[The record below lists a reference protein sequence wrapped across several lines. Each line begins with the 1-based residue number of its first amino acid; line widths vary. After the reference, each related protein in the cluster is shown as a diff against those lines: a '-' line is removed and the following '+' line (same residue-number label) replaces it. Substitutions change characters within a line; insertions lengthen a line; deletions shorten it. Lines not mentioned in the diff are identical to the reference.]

1 MMSSHPKA
9 RATPETSTDHPTTSL
24 ENDQVNESAWESFT
38 DFISS
43 GNSDGDSS
51 EAKVVRFKN
60 EPWNEPDKE
69 PDADDYIRY
78 GISE

>member
-1 MMSSHPKA
+1 MMSTHPKS
-9 RATPETSTDHPTTSL
+9 RATSETSTEMVHPTTSL
-24 ENDQVNESAWESFT
+24 ENDQMNESAWKSFT

-51 EAKVVRFKN
+51 LTKEVKFKN

-69 PDADDYIRY
+69 PDADDYIR
-78 GISE
+78 